1 MSEARTDFAP
11 VHAFLPL
18 LCLLA
23 DRESPAEEVSRL
35 DRLILPLLRPGGGER
50 AWREWMGK
58 ERWIQSKVT
67 SLPPPPLAFL
77 HLGLGEVVFPPL
89 WAGRHFYA
97 PLYLSVPPQSWALGP
112 FPVALPKM
120 QSYWGT
126 DFLLS

>member
-1 MSEARTDFAP
+1 
-11 VHAFLPL
+11 
-18 LCLLA
+18 
-23 DRESPAEEVSRL
+23 
-35 DRLILPLLRPGGGER
+35 
-50 AWREWMGK
+50 MGK

-112 FPVALPKM
+112 VSGSSAQNAVLLGNGLPPFLAPVDLGGAR
-120 QSYWGT
+120 
-126 DFLLS
+126 